1 MDAFSLLLFFI
12 IWNAHIRLNLISKAD
27 IFLQVVPIA
36 SCTYS
41 RPAVQNDT
49 RIVPHKSF
57 AAFISI
63 SKFSPR
69 RDEGIPPYRYFS
81 GPVFSGR
88 AGTHCAPALLV
99 KISAFFLTHPPF
111 YNTITIAPT
120 IGANTSPR
128 TMPFILALKWN
139 QTADFSTA
147 LTFAIL

>member
-36 SCTYS
+36 SCAYS
-41 RPAVQNDT
+41 RPAMQDDT

-69 RDEGIPPYRYFS
+69 RDEGIPHYRYFS
-81 GPVFSGR
+81 CTMFSGKVD
-88 AGTHCAPALLV
+88 AQCAPTAG
-99 KISAFFLTHPPF
+99 SARSTTSF
-111 YNTITIAPT
+111 YRTITIAPT

-128 TMPFILALKWN
+128 TMPFTLALKWN
-139 QTADFSTA
+139 QTADFSMA